1 MNLRNPV
8 SQAPKEPGA
17 LVQGPPSGTPISD
30 HTLQLTL
37 YSLLIYQYNFATRHG
52 SL

>member
-17 LVQGPPSGTPISD
+17 LVQGPPSGMLISD
-30 HTLQLTL
+30 HTLQFTI
-37 YSLLIYQYNFATRHG
+37 YSLSIYR
-52 SL
+52 